1 MRCWIWKHMDNKVK
15 AVQAILAKKP
25 YGLRFKPQELSFLVT
40 YKDMDGKTYLN
51 YIRNRIRFKCDWK
64 RKLFSTGYTV
74 LSEMVATDRKE
85 NNVAIIPGK
94 MLFMIKWMN
103 IGARIFGAPIISLN
117 LRNHWKMQSIS

>member
-1 MRCWIWKHMDNKVK
+1 
-15 AVQAILAKKP
+15 
-25 YGLRFKPQELSFLVT
+25 
-40 YKDMDGKTYLN
+40 MDGKTYLN

-94 MLFMIKWMN
+94 MAFHQKDAFMIKWMN